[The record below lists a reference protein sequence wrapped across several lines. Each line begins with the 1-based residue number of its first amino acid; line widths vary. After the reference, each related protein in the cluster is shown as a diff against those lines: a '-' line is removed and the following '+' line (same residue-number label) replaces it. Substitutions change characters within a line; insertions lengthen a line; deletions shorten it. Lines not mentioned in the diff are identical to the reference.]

1 MIAALLG
8 EWLLKMGKIFK
19 QQNRKILLFLDN
31 FSGHYTENTRNLTNI
46 KLVYFPP
53 NCTSNVQALDQGFIA
68 NFKLRYRS
76 QIVQRVIQSLDN
88 DCPIEEINIKTSI
101 EIMVRVWKANNR
113 ILYSELL

>member
-53 NCTSNVQALDQGFIA
+53 N
-68 NFKLRYRS
+68 
-76 QIVQRVIQSLDN
+76 
-88 DCPIEEINIKTSI
+88 
-101 EIMVRVWKANNR
+101 W
-113 ILYSELL
+113 